1 MPVKEGKEIA
11 EDTPLMLYSP
21 SSEEHEHISEIE
33 ENLSQARKSLYIS
46 YLVAKFTEFT
56 WQFCLII
63 FLTALTG
70 YKSLTL
76 VSTYGLFTGLVA
88 CYGGPSI
95 GRFVDSIKYSR
106 IYIAKSFIGVQ
117 NLSVVIATLCCFV
130 LLRTVTEDDVSSFS
144 ADVPSKNHIKN
155 FMPAF
160 NATSLVLL
168 IAIHIFG
175 AIAKLTDTGMTVAM
189 ERDWIVVMSKVA
201 SYDIEDDD
209 DEFGFQTESE
219 SSFCEEDSSAHVS
232 IGSISVENTRNLDK
246 GIIRRL
252 KEKTWLAQTN
262 TAMKQIDL
270 LCTVG
275 GPAIAGIYL
284 AAFDQNDPTNITSTN
299 ISHWHHLSYA
309 AMIMG
314 ILNLISLYVELVC
327 IEQIYDLIPFLADRP
342 IEKGGEVDVE
352 IMPTGSET
360 VERPKELEGYE
371 LPKEAEGFVLFGSIK
386 IGLPRSLSL
395 YFEQPISP
403 GGFALAL
410 L

>member
-209 DEFGFQTESE
+209 DEFGFQTETSE
-219 SSFCEEDSSAHVS
+219 SSFCGESLAHVS
-232 IGSISVENTRNLDK
+232 IGSISVGNANLDK

-262 TAMKQIDL
+262 TAMKQIVL
-270 LCTVG
+270 LCKVG

-342 IEKGGEVDVE
+342 TVEKGGEVDVE
-352 IMPTGSET
+352 IMPTGSE
-360 VERPKELEGYE
+360 GC
-371 LPKEAEGFVLFGSIK
+371 GLFSSIK

>member
-1 MPVKEGKEIA
+1 
-11 EDTPLMLYSP
+11 
-21 SSEEHEHISEIE
+21 
-33 ENLSQARKSLYIS
+33 
-46 YLVAKFTEFT
+46 
-56 WQFCLII
+56 
-63 FLTALTG
+63 
-70 YKSLTL
+70 
-76 VSTYGLFTGLVA
+76 
-88 CYGGPSI
+88 
-95 GRFVDSIKYSR
+95 
-106 IYIAKSFIGVQ
+106 
-117 NLSVVIATLCCFV
+117 
-130 LLRTVTEDDVSSFS
+130 
-144 ADVPSKNHIKN
+144 
-155 FMPAF
+155 
-160 NATSLVLL
+160 
-168 IAIHIFG
+168 
-175 AIAKLTDTGMTVAM
+175 MTVAM

-252 KEKTWLAQTN
+252 KEKTWLSQTN

-284 AAFDQNDPTNITSTN
+284 AAFDQNDPTNITSTTN

-327 IEQIYDLIPFLADRP
+327 IEQIYDLIPLLADRP
-342 IEKGGEVDVE
+342 TVDKGGEVDVE
-352 IMPTGSET
+352 IMPKESE
-360 VERPKELEGYE
+360 GC
-371 LPKEAEGFVLFGSIK
+371 GLFGSIK

>member
-1 MPVKEGKEIA
+1 MRIKIFKKLKKRKKKKQKLMPVKEGNEIT
-11 EDTPLMLYSP
+11 EDTPLMIFSP
-21 SSEEHEHISEIE
+21 SLEEHEHISEIE
-33 ENLSQARKSLYIS
+33 ENLSQARKLLYGS
-46 YLVAKFTEFT
+46 HLVAKFTEFT

-76 VSTYGLFTGLVA
+76 VSTYGLFTGLVV

-130 LLRTVTEDDVSSFS
+130 LLRTVTEDDVSSFA

-160 NATSLVLL
+160 NATSLALL

-201 SYDIEDDD
+201 SHDIEDN
-209 DEFGFQTESE
+209 DEFGFRIDGE
-219 SSFCEEDSSAHVS
+219 SSHSDSSAYVS
-232 IGSISVENTRNLDK
+232 VGSISVGNANLDK
-246 GIIRRL
+246 GILRRL
-252 KEKTWLAQTN
+252 KEKTWLAETN

-270 LCTVG
+270 LCKVG

-327 IEQIYDLIPFLADRP
+327 IEQIYDLIPLLADRP
-342 IEKGGEVDVE
+342 TVEKGGEVDIE
-352 IMPTGSET
+352 IMPKESE
-360 VERPKELEGYE
+360 GC
-371 LPKEAEGFVLFGSIK
+371 GLFGSIK

-395 YFEQPISP
+395 YFEQPIAP
-403 GGFALAL
+403 GGFALSL